1 MAGDSEAVDSL
12 GIPGWDKVDQLARAL
27 VDLSG
32 LSVTNEQAR
41 SIQQLYHHLH
51 QYDKRPLSYTPHQT
65 STTTRG
71 RFGRSKRGHTTV
83 DQMKRFIRLLY
94 MM

>member
-1 MAGDSEAVDSL
+1 MTGGSEAVDSL
-12 GIPGWDKVDQLARAL
+12 GIPGWDKIDQMARAL

-51 QYDKRPLSYTPHQT
+51 Q
-65 STTTRG
+65 
-71 RFGRSKRGHTTV
+71 
-83 DQMKRFIRLLY
+83 
-94 MM
+94 